1 MCFIDLE
8 DFTHSLEIV
17 VFPRV
22 FYQNVNLLVPDSAV
36 MVQGRVN
43 LTDDGAKLLADT
55 FCPLAEYRPEY
66 YITLQAE
73 QEKEDVFQAL
83 KKIFTEYHGEH
94 VVYLHMAGRWQKTGP
109 QFWLNAAPGA
119 AEAIEELLGKGA
131 VRQR

>member
-1 MCFIDLE
+1 MLHGRD
-8 DFTHSLEIV
+8 DSVSTLEI
-17 VFPRV
+17 
-22 FYQNVNLLVPDSAV
+22 LLKGSISI
-36 MVQGRVN
+36 
-43 LTDDGAKLLADT
+43 TDGED
-55 FCPLAEYRPEY
+55 
-66 YITLQAE
+66 ITLQAE